1 MVRRATVVLPLA
13 AALCAAPAA
22 ARAEPPPGW
31 ALGELP
37 NACILQSVSPQGTM
51 LSIWGFAGQAR
62 FGVLLQNR
70 GWSALRD
77 GERYTLSLEF
87 VGQRSW
93 PVQATAREHIDSDG
107 PGFFF
112 TVEPGDA
119 GEDGFLEAF
128 SNAEGMHISR
138 DGQRVDTLP
147 LPATPAAMSVFAR
160 CLAERWDAAVPLQK
174 AGAVEATETTA
185 I

>member
-13 AALCAAPAA
+13 AALCAVPAA

-37 NACILQSVSPQGTM
+37 NACMLQSVSPQGTM

-77 GERYTLSLEF
+77 GERHTLSLKLA
-87 VGQRSW
+87 GQRAW
-93 PVQATAREHIDSDG
+93 PVQATARTPIDADG

-112 TVEPGDA
+112 TLAPGDPDDDA
-119 GEDGFLEAF
+119 FLESF
-128 SNAEGMHISR
+128 SNAEEMHIAR
-138 DGQRVDTLP
+138 DGHSVATLP
-147 LPATPAAMSVFAR
+147 LPAPSAAMSALAR

-174 AGAVEATETTA
+174 AGAVEATGATA